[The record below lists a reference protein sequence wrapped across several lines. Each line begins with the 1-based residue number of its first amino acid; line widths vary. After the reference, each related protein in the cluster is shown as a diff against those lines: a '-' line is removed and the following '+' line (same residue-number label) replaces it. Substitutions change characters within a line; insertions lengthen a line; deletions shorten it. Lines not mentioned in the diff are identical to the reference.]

1 MIPLTQLLL
10 AQAWAASAGADGH
23 SASITQLI
31 YPLINF
37 LIFAYLIKRFALPAL
52 KGHLRSRRERIL
64 TDVTGASEAK
74 GRIEATLRDYRDRLS
89 RLEEAKKNIL
99 DTLRAESERE
109 RTRLLRESEESAA
122 KIKADADFVAQQE
135 VKVARYE
142 LRKEMVLM
150 AQAAAEKIIKADFRD
165 ADQQHLLDQFL
176 LGIKESG

>member
-1 MIPLTQLLL
+1 
-10 AQAWAASAGADGH
+10 
-23 SASITQLI
+23 
-31 YPLINF
+31 
-37 LIFAYLIKRFALPAL
+37 
-52 KGHLRSRRERIL
+52 
-64 TDVTGASEAK
+64 
-74 GRIEATLRDYRDRLS
+74 
-89 RLEEAKKNIL
+89 LEEAKKNIL

-142 LRKEMVLM
+142 LRKEMALM
-150 AQAAAEKIIKADFRD
+150 AQAAAEQIIKADFRD